1 MKEMLNNN
9 YKNQITYIDG
19 NGNRLEMNDVLNTIS
34 NLNDNSIDLIVADP
48 PYFQVYGEFDFGA
61 FKTEKDYVEWCK
73 LWLFEAKRVL
83 KPGGTLILW
92 GSVGKRQIT
101 FARLAIMIEDE
112 EIFVRQNWITQRNT
126 RGIGSAKNYMSARED
141 MLFLTNSDKYTFNIP
156 YSDEKSQRK
165 DFGANGKPRKNTHK
179 RVSNVWADIAEAS
192 QSSIERCEHP
202 TVKAQ
207 KLCDRIITTHS
218 NPGDTLF
225 IPFVGS
231 GSEIIS
237 AINNERK
244 FIGCEISEKYM
255 SLTIE
260 RISNLTGVKLYAD
273 NSDPWN
279 KSRILRVSDSEMSTR
294 SSMGE

>member
-1 MKEMLNNN
+1 MTALL
-9 YKNQITYIDG
+9 KNHYQNPMTYTDG
-19 NGNRLEMNDVLNTIS
+19 NGNRLEVNDVFKTMS
-34 NLNDNSIDLIVADP
+34 NMEDNSVDLIIADP
-48 PYFQVYGEFDFGA
+48 PYFQVYGDFDFGV

-73 LWLFEAKRVL
+73 EWLFEAKRVL
-83 KPGGTLILW
+83 KPDGTLILW

-126 RGIGSAKNYMSARED
+126 RGIGSTKNYMSARED
-141 MLFLTNSDKYTFNIP
+141 ILFLTKGDKYTFNIP

-165 DFGANGKPRKNTHK
+165 DLGANGKPRKNTHK
-179 RVSNVWADIAEAS
+179 RVSNVWSDITEAS

-207 KLCDRIITTHS
+207 KLCDRLITTHS
-218 NPGDTLF
+218 NQGDTVF

-244 FIGCEISEKYM
+244 FIGCEISGKYM
-255 SLTIE
+255 NLTIE
-260 RISNLTGVKLYAD
+260 RIYNLAGVKLYAD
-273 NSDPWN
+273 NTNSRN
-279 KSRILRVSDSEMSTR
+279 KSRVLRVSDGGVPAR
-294 SSMGE
+294 SSVGA